1 MPLFSYPRVAFSLA
15 SLILLADRV
24 ALAQAETA
32 PAAASEHDRRIARDA
47 YVMGA
52 REMDRDQLQAAEQH
66 FTRAHELDP
75 SNADYNAALL
85 LAREHHLT
93 ELVQLASIARA
104 KGDTVRADALL
115 EQARRIDP
123 DNAVVAQHFRS
134 FPATD
139 IAADPGADR
148 FHGTPAPAEAIE
160 LTPAGGARN
169 FHIHADRQSVMAQ
182 VLTGFGIH
190 PVFDSS
196 VTHDAVRFDLE
207 QVTYAQAMP
216 VLLSMTHCFLVPLDP
231 TSALIARDTPENRDR
246 LERLLEETVYVPGST
261 PEQMGE
267 LGNLI
272 RGIFEVKQIAVRNNA
287 GDLVVRAPRE
297 TLQAINTTI
306 TDLVQGSSDVVFDLK
321 LYEVDRTRIRSIGP
335 QLPQGFGVYN
345 VASTAQSLVSANQTI
360 INQAIA
366 NGLITL
372 TGNATTDLIREAV
385 FLIASGAATS
395 SVLSG
400 TLGFI
405 GGGLTYTGVTE
416 TGGASFSLS
425 LNSSDARILD
435 DLKLRA
441 GDRQTSTFRSGTR
454 YPIETG
460 VYNNA
465 GNLNSS
471 ALSGVT
477 INGISAS
484 TLLNQYLGASSS
496 YSIPQFQYEDLGIT
510 LKATPNIEKSGQVRL
525 HLELKI
531 EALTGAS
538 LDNIPVLSSRQLASD
553 ITVPDGDTALLVSSL
568 SSTESLAVSG
578 TPGLGEIPGFRSLG
592 ADRSSEQDAGELV
605 MLITPH
611 VVRRRPDNLTGPRIV
626 LTETQRP
633 QD

>member
-1 MPLFSYPRVAFSLA
+1 
-15 SLILLADRV
+15 
-24 ALAQAETA
+24 
-32 PAAASEHDRRIARDA
+32 
-47 YVMGA
+47 
-52 REMDRDQLQAAEQH
+52 MDRDQLEAAEQH
-66 FTRAHELDP
+66 FTRAHDLDP
-75 SNADYNAALL
+75 ADADYNTALML
-85 LAREHHLT
+85 TREHRVT
-93 ELVQLASIARA
+93 ELVQQASAARA
-104 KGDTVRADALL
+104 RGDAVQANTLL

-123 DNAVVAQHFRS
+123 DNTVIAQHFS
-134 FPATD
+134 GLAAAGTAIDPA
-139 IAADPGADR
+139 ADR
-148 FHGTPAPAEAIE
+148 FHGTPVPAEAIE
-160 LTPAGGARN
+160 LTPAAGARS
-169 FHIHADRQSVMAQ
+169 FHIHSDGQSAMAE
-182 VLTGFGIH
+182 VLTSFGIRS
-190 PVFDSS
+190 VFDDS
-196 VTHDAVRFDLE
+196 VKHDSLRFDLE

-216 VLLSMTHCFLVPLDP
+216 ILLSMTHCFIVPLDP
-231 TSALIARDTPENRDR
+231 TGVLIARDTPENRDR

-272 RGIFEVKQIAVRNNA
+272 KSVFEVKQVAVRNNA

-297 TLQAINTTI
+297 TLHAINMTI
-306 TDLVQGSSDVVFDLK
+306 ADLVQGNSDVVFDLK

-366 NGLITL
+366 NGLLTL

-385 FLIASGAATS
+385 FLIASGAAS
-395 SVLSG
+395 SSLLSG
-400 TLGFI
+400 TLGFV

-416 TGGASFSLS
+416 TGGANFSLS

-435 DLKLRA
+435 DIKLRA
-441 GDRQTSTFRSGTR
+441 GDHQTSTFRSGTR
-454 YPIETG
+454 YPIVTG
-460 VYNNA
+460 VYNSA
-465 GNLNSS
+465 GNVNSS

-477 INGISAS
+477 INGVSAS

-510 LKATPNIEKSGQVRL
+510 LKATPTVQKSGQVRL

-538 LDNIPVLSSRQLASD
+538 LDSIPVLSSRQLASD
-553 ITVPDGDTALLVSSL
+553 ITVLDGDTALLASSL
-568 SSTESLAVSG
+568 SRTESVAVSG
-578 TPGLGEIPGFRSLG
+578 TPGLGEIPGFQSLG
-592 ADRSSEQDAGELV
+592 ADRTGEQDTGELV

-611 VVRRRPDNLTGPRIV
+611 IVRRRPDNLTGPRIV

-633 QD
+633 PD